1 MDRQTRPI
9 VIGITGIAGSGKDT
23 AANILVANHG
33 FTRIALADPIKD
45 LFDRLSGP
53 TRQLHKELEAAGR
66 SQRWAWQV
74 IGTECR
80 ESINAFDHWIDHAL
94 IGMEYLHSVHSP
106 PRTRFVV
113 PDVSYEHEV
122 LKLHDWAINLGGIY
136 QTWRIDNPRVQPITE
151 SGHSSEEGRRSLKA
165 DIWIRNDGTIDQF
178 RQRLINALSWAEAED
193 GDRYDAV
200 VAS

>member
-80 ESINAFDHWIDHAL
+80 ESIGSAAHWIDHAL
-94 IGMEYLHSVHSP
+94 IGMDYLRSVHP
-106 PRTRFVV
+106 AARQRFVV
-113 PDVSYEHEV
+113 PDASYEHETIGFSQ
-122 LKLHDWAINLGGIY
+122 WARSYGGTY
-136 QTWRIDNPRVQPITE
+136 QTWRIDNPRVQPIAE
-151 SGHSSEEGRRSLKA
+151 SAHSSEEGRRSLRA
-165 DIWIRNDGTIDQF
+165 DITVVNDGTIANLAD
-178 RQRLINALSWAEAED
+178 RIALHVRLLEGRNAIPA
-193 GDRYDAV
+193 
-200 VAS
+200 

>member
-23 AANILVANHG
+23 AANLLVANHG

-45 LFDRLSGP
+45 LLDRLSGP

-80 ESINAFDHWIDHAL
+80 ESIGSAAHWIDHAL
-94 IGMEYLHSVHSP
+94 IGMDYLRSVHP
-106 PRTRFVV
+106 AARQRFVI
-113 PDVSYEHEV
+113 PDASYEHETIG
-122 LKLHDWAINLGGIY
+122 LSQWARSYGGTY
-136 QTWRIDNPRVQPITE
+136 QTWRIDNPRVQPIAE
-151 SGHSSEEGRRSLKA
+151 SAHSSEEGRRSIVA
-165 DIWIRNDGTIDQF
+165 DITVVNDGTIDQL
-178 RQRLINALSWAEAED
+178 RQRLESALRWAEAED